1 MIPEKTVRKYIA
13 VRALAEQGSPGERDN
28 AARVAERMEK
38 DHPGLRRQAD
48 DYIRAMNRPP
58 ESQAPRGAPPGVHPK
73 PGFRR
78 QGWDGFQG
86 NWENI
91 FQHAAEWYTHVASSV
106 VNAVVGTH
114 LARRHVRTQKKM
126 SRYADTILLTV
137 RIPTGVVEH
146 LHQLN
151 PAQKAAFR
159 QAVREMVEA
168 ELLDL
173 TDDH

>member
-1 MIPEKTVRKYIA
+1 MIPEKTVRKYIS
-13 VRALAEQGSPGERDN
+13 VRALAERGSPGERDN
-28 AARVAERMEK
+28 AARVATRMER

-48 DYIRAMNRPP
+48 DYIKTMNQSTPNRP
-58 ESQAPRGAPPGVHPK
+58 SNAPPGVHPK
-73 PGFRR
+73 AGASRPAWGR
-78 QGWDGFQG
+78 QG

-91 FQHAAEWYTHVASSV
+91 FQHAAEWYTHVASNV
-106 VNAVVGTH
+106 INAVVGTN

-146 LHQLN
+146 LHRLN

-168 ELLDL
+168 ELLDI